1 MKYTHAAQTLVTY
14 AYAAIVAEACGAC
27 WLRSCSELTR
37 RRGVGPRG
45 SVVNVVDDV
54 NLSETV
60 KVFLLTNMDPA
71 QPSPVF
77 VHMRSGERANDRNDF
92 LQFIITCLR
101 NGQLVAGDVLVLDN
115 APIHVAADIMV
126 AFARLMAFAQVSVC
140 FLPSYSPELNP
151 CELVFAQC
159 KHYLR
164 YHRRMHYP
172 FWYEVARGFAETSR
186 FDMSQYYY
194 KCIWNV

>member
-1 MKYTHAAQTLVTY
+1 MLFCCVDFVCYT
-14 AYAAIVAEACGAC
+14 
-27 WLRSCSELTR
+27 ELTR
-37 RRGVGPRG
+37 RRAVGPRG
-45 SVVNVVDDV
+45 AAVNAVDNV
-54 NLSETV
+54 KLGETI
-60 KVFLLTNMDPA
+60 KVFLLTNVDQA
-71 QPSPVF
+71 QASPVF
-77 VHMRSGERANDRNDF
+77 VHMRSGEKANDRYDF

-115 APIHVAADIMV
+115 APIHVAADTMP

-172 FWYEVARGFAETSR
+172 FWYEIARGFAETSS
-186 FDMSQYYY
+186 MHMLQYYY